1 MFGIKNI
8 RKSYGKHVVLDNV
21 SLSVM
26 PGEAVCVAGSNGC
39 GKSTLFRIMAGV
51 IKPDSGDL
59 MYCIEGV
66 YNISSAVLSGRVAK
80 RCFFEEKVGFVPQDN
95 PLIEELSV
103 RDNLRFWYAGKPGIK
118 SIADILDEPLV
129 ETLNISS
136 YLDKKVSAL
145 SGGMKKRVSI
155 ACACG
160 CHPEILIMDEP
171 GASLDLMCKADI
183 RKFINDYKA
192 SGGMIVFSS
201 HEDEEIA
208 MADRMAVI
216 ADGRLTELT
225 RVLHGTELLNYIRS
239 KSHE

>member
-1 MFGIKNI
+1 MFEVRNI
-8 RKSYGKHVVLDNV
+8 TKSYGKHVVLDNINLAV
-21 SLSVM
+21 K
-26 PGEAVCVAGSNGC
+26 PGEAVCIAGSNGC
-39 GKSTLFRIMAGV
+39 GKSTLLRIMAGV

-59 MYCIEGV
+59 LYCIEGV
-66 YNISSAVLSGRVAK
+66 DNVSPAVLSGKAVR
-80 RCFFEEKVGFVPQDN
+80 RRFFEEKVGFVPQDN

-103 RDNLRFWYAGKPGIK
+103 RDNLKFWYAGKPGIK
-118 SIADILDEPLV
+118 SIVDILEEPLV

-155 ACACG
+155 ACAYG
-160 CHPEILIMDEP
+160 SHPEILIMDEP

-216 ADGRLTELT
+216 AEGKLTELT
-225 RVLHGTELLNYIRS
+225 RVLRGTELLDYIRS

>member
-1 MFGIKNI
+1 MFEVRNI
-8 RKSYGKHVVLDNV
+8 TKSYGKHVVLDNINLAV
-21 SLSVM
+21 K
-26 PGEAVCVAGSNGC
+26 PGEAVCIAGSNGC
-39 GKSTLFRIMAGV
+39 GKSTLLRIMAGV

-59 MYCIEGV
+59 LYCIEGV
-66 YNISSAVLSGRVAK
+66 DNVSPAVLSGKAVR
-80 RCFFEEKVGFVPQDN
+80 RRFFEEKVGFVPQDN

-103 RDNLRFWYAGKPGIK
+103 RDNLKFWYAGKPGIK
-118 SIADILDEPLV
+118 SIVDILEEPLV

-155 ACACG
+155 ACAYG
-160 CHPEILIMDEP
+160 SHPEILIMDEP

-192 SGGMIVFSS
+192 LGGMIVFSS

-216 ADGRLTELT
+216 AEGKLTELT
-225 RVLHGTELLNYIRS
+225 RVLRGTELLDYIRS